1 MDRFARFL
9 QEKKESHTLRRLAPV
24 AQKKDAT
31 VALVSPGTGPC
42 LDFSSNDYLGLSRHP
57 QVLRAAADALER
69 FGAGA
74 GAARLMSGDLVLHH
88 ELEER
93 LARVKETEAALLF
106 GSGYLANIGIIPAL
120 VGRQDA
126 IFADR
131 LVHASII
138 DGCRLSG
145 ARVYRYRHN
154 DCDHL
159 TFLLTKNRPRHPN
172 ALLITESVFSM
183 DGDMAPL
190 AELVRLKEQH
200 DCLLMVDEAHAFGV
214 FGRKGGGLLEE
225 AGCANSVDIAMA
237 TLGKALGSYGAFV
250 AVTGRMKEYLINR
263 ARSFIF
269 STGLPPAS
277 TAAALAALDHVAA
290 DALPRKRL
298 FANSRFLKEQLKK
311 LGVAGHQSPSQII
324 PVPVGAS
331 ETALALALCLREQG
345 IFATAVR
352 PPTVPDNTARLRLSV
367 TSLFE
372 ADDLQRAAQAISTQF
387 RCMEV

>member
-9 QEKKESHTLRRLAPV
+9 QEKKESSTLRRLAPV
-24 AQKKDAT
+24 VQKKDAT
-31 VALVSPGTGPC
+31 VTLGSPGTTPH

-57 QVLRAAADALER
+57 QVIQAAEEALER

-106 GSGYLANIGIIPAL
+106 GSGYLANIGVIPAL
-120 VGRQDA
+120 VGRKDA

-159 TFLLTKNRPRHPN
+159 TSLLTKKRSLHAN

-200 DCLLMVDEAHAFGV
+200 GCLLMVDEAHAFGV
-214 FGRKGGGLLEE
+214 FGQKGGGLLEE
-225 AGCANSVDIAMA
+225 TGCAHSVDIAMA

-250 AVTGRMKEYLINR
+250 AVTGQMKEYLINR

-277 TAAALAALDHVAA
+277 AAAAAAALDHVAA
-290 DALPRKRL
+290 DSIPRKRL
-298 FANSRFLKEQLKK
+298 LANSRFLKEQLKK

-331 ETALALALCLREQG
+331 EAALSLALCLREQG

-367 TSLFE
+367 TSLFG
-372 ADDLQRAAQAISTQF
+372 ADDLYRAAQEISIQL
-387 RCMEV
+387 RRMEV